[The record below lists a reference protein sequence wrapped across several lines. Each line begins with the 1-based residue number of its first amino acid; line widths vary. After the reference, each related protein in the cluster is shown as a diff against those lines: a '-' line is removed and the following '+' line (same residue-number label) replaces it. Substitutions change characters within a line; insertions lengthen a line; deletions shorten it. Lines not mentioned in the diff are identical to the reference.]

1 MVDARNRHRHGGQA
15 VGAALAAFV
24 ISASLTGISCKRQP
38 PPAPPPP
45 EVSVGHPVE
54 REVLEWDEYT
64 ARLEATEVVEVRAR
78 VSGYL
83 LSIHFKDG
91 AMVKKGDL
99 LFTIDP
105 RPYEAALHRMQAE
118 SSVAKARLD
127 LAQRKSARAINLIGR
142 EAISKEEAD
151 IRSAEATQAE
161 ASLAAADAAVEAAQL
176 ELEFTRVQAPIAG
189 RLSRR
194 FVTEG
199 NLVNGGIG
207 AQGTLLTSI
216 VSLDPIYAYFEA
228 DERSFLKYVRLAQS
242 GERPSSREYKNP
254 VRVALAD
261 EKGFQHEGHM
271 DFVDNQLDV
280 GTGTM
285 VGRALLPNPDF
296 ILTPGLFARL
306 QLPGSGKR
314 NAILLP
320 DTAILFDQAVS
331 FVWTVDEEQRVRYR
345 PVEIGRLYEGLRII
359 RSGLRPSDRVIVA
372 GVQRVMPG
380 IIVSPQ
386 EATPEEMGS
395 AAPAGGTA
403 EASPPAPASEAP
415 PPAPADGSEG
425 SSSSSTPT
433 PAPPSPAPVPS
444 DGQEG
449 AETRKE

>member
-1 MVDARNRHRHGGQA
+1 MVDPRNRRFFRIRA
-15 VGAALAAFV
+15 AEAAFAALA
-24 ISASLTGISCKRQP
+24 ICASLTGIGCKRQP

-45 EVSVGHPVE
+45 EVSVGHPIE

-105 RPYEAALHRMQAE
+105 RPYEASLHRMQAE
-118 SSVAKARLD
+118 ASVAKARLD
-127 LAQRKSARAINLIGR
+127 LAQRKSERAVNLIGR
-142 EAISKEEAD
+142 DAISKEEAE
-151 IRSAEATQAE
+151 IRSAEARQAE
-161 ASLAAADAAVEAAQL
+161 ASLAAADADIEAAKL

-189 RLSRR
+189 RISRR
-194 FVTEG
+194 YVTEG

-216 VSLDPIYAYFEA
+216 VSLDPIYAYIEA
-228 DERSFLKYVRLAQS
+228 DERSFLKYVRLALS
-242 GERPSSREYKNP
+242 GERPSSRDYKNP

-261 EKGFQHEGHM
+261 EKSFQHEGYI

-285 VGRALLPNPDF
+285 VGRALLPNPDYV
-296 ILTPGLFARL
+296 LTPGLFARL

-331 FVWTVDEEQRVRYR
+331 FVWTVDDKQRVRYR
-345 PVEIGRLYEGLRII
+345 PVELGRLYEGLRII

-395 AAPAGGTA
+395 AALAGGNA
-403 EASPPAPASEAP
+403 EAH

-433 PAPPSPAPVPS
+433 PTSPAPVPS
-444 DGQEG
+444 AAQEG